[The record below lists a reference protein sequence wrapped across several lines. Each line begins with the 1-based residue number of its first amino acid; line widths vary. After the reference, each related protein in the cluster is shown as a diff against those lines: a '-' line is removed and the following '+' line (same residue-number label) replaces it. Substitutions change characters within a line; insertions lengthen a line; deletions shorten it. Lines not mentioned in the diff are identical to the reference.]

1 MLKVSAVEQEDL
13 VSAFLLPDDIVQLRK
28 ESYSCR
34 VEGRKGLVVPLA
46 KYSAREPG
54 RWQFLLIFLLLPGGS
69 VDRHESVMAEQLQ
82 DPMTNGMLMRQL
94 L

>member
-1 MLKVSAVEQEDL
+1 MFKVSAIEQEDL
-13 VSAFLLPDDIVQLRK
+13 ASAFRLPDDIVQFRK

-34 VEGRKGLVVPLA
+34 VEGRNGLVVPLA
-46 KYSAREPG
+46 KYFAREPG
-54 RWQFLLIFLLLPGGS
+54 RWQFQLMFVLLPVES
-69 VDRHESVMAEQLQ
+69 VNRHGSVMAEQFQ